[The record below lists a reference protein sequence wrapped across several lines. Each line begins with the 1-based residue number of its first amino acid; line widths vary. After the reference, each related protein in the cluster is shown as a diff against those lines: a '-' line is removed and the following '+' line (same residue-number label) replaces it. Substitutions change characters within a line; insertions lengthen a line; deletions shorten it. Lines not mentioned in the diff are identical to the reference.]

1 MDTNWKKNHKT
12 AFLREKG
19 LLTLKPILK
28 LSSSSHWTVSI
39 QVNIHAGMY
48 KNIFKCIVSIYLYR
62 FRCAFVMYLYRFKP
76 KNNDLKK
83 VFIAI
88 EKYSVLLEIS

>member
-1 MDTNWKKNHKT
+1 MDTNWKKQT

-19 LLTLKPILK
+19 LFTLKTILK

-48 KNIFKCIVSIYLYR
+48 KNILKCILSIYLYR
-62 FRCAFVMYLYRFKP
+62 FRCAFVMYLYRFRP
-76 KNNDLKK
+76 KNND
-83 VFIAI
+83 F
-88 EKYSVLLEIS
+88 